1 MTLQDIRVGLRAY
14 LLDDATIAASVD
26 SGASA
31 SPRYRVFAIKL
42 PQGEARASIVYS
54 RISGQGDHH
63 MQGAS
68 GLNRTRIQIDCWAPL
83 AAGADAAD
91 LLARQVKERIDG
103 YRGSILWG
111 DDSPEEAIVVQ
122 GIFFESERED
132 FDDVAKM
139 YRSSKDYLIWFEE
152 R

>member
-1 MTLQDIRVGLRAY
+1 MTLQDPRVALRAY
-14 LLDDATIAASVD
+14 LLDDATISAAV
-26 SGASA
+26 GGT
-31 SPRYRVFAIKL
+31 RVYGIKL
-42 PQGEARASIVYS
+42 PQGQTLASIVYS

-63 MQGAS
+63 MEGAS
-68 GLNRTRIQIDCWAPL
+68 GLNRTRMQIDCWAQT
-83 AAGADAAD
+83 ADAAD

-111 DDSPEEAIVVQ
+111 EDSPAEAIVVQ
-122 GIFFESERED
+122 GIFYESERED
-132 FDDVAKM
+132 YDDVAKM

>member
-14 LLDDATIAASVD
+14 LLDDATIAAAVD

-31 SPRYRVFAIKL
+31 SLRYRVFAVRL
-42 PQGEARASIVYS
+42 PQGETRASIVYS

-63 MQGAS
+63 MEGAS
-68 GLNRTRIQIDCWAPL
+68 GLNRTRVQIDCWAQT
-83 AAGADAAD
+83 ADAAD

-111 DDSPEEAIVVQ
+111 EDSPAEAIVVQ
-122 GIFFESERED
+122 GIFFDSERED
-132 FDDVAKM
+132 FDETANM
-139 YRSSKDYLIWFEE
+139 HRSSKDYLVWYEE

>member
-1 MTLQDIRVGLRAY
+1 MTLQDVRVGLKAY

-31 SPRYRVFAIKL
+31 SPRYRVFTLKL
-42 PQGEARASIVYS
+42 PQGETRPSIVYS

-63 MQGAS
+63 MEGAS
-68 GLNRTRIQIDCWAPL
+68 GLNRTRMQIDCWAPT
-83 AAGADAAD
+83 ADAAD

-103 YRGSILWG
+103 FGPGSMLWG

-122 GIFFESERED
+122 GIFYESERED
-132 FDDVAKM
+132 WDEGPPAR